1 MAERYDPSKHFEKPD
16 ILQSLHNHGLSEAE
30 THAESLLLMFAGSD
44 TVASAIR
51 ATMFALLTS
60 PCTYRRLQADIDAA
74 TLSTPVV
81 SDEEARQLSYLQAVI
96 LEGLRVH
103 PPPGGLLPKETP
115 AEGDTI
121 NGTYIPGG
129 VSIGTN
135 IWAIMRNAS
144 VFGDDVEC
152 FRPERWL
159 GIDEV
164 KYAEMYR
171 VVDLAFGSGRFK
183 CLGRAIAWM
192 ELNKVFVEV

>member
-1 MAERYDPSKHFEKPD
+1 
-16 ILQSLHNHGLSEAE
+16 
-30 THAESLLLMFAGSD
+30 MFAGSD
-44 TVASAIR
+44 TTASAIR

-60 PCTYRRLQADIDAA
+60 PSAYRSLQAEIDSA
-74 TLSTPVV
+74 TLSKPVV
-81 SDEEARQLSYLQAVI
+81 RDEEARQLPYLQAVI

-115 AEGDTI
+115 PEGDTV

-135 IWAIMRNAS
+135 IWAIMRNATI
-144 VFGDDVEC
+144 FGDDVEC

-171 VVDLAFGSGRFK
+171 IVDLAFGSGRFK
-183 CLGRAIAWM
+183 CLGRTIALI
-192 ELNKVFVEV
+192 ELNKVIVEVRTPHLQIPLY

>member
-1 MAERYDPSKHFEKPD
+1 
-16 ILQSLHNHGLSEAE
+16 
-30 THAESLLLMFAGSD
+30 MFAGSD
-44 TVASAIR
+44 TTASAIR
-51 ATMFALLTS
+51 ATMFALMTS
-60 PCTYRRLQADIDAA
+60 PSTYRRLQAEIDSA

-81 SDEEARQLSYLQAVI
+81 RDDEARQLPYLQAVI

-103 PPPGGLLPKETP
+103 PPPGGLLPKVTP

-121 NGTYIPGG
+121 NGTYIPEG

-135 IWAIMRNAS
+135 IWAIMRN
-144 VFGDDVEC
+144 VTMFGDDVEC

-159 GIDEV
+159 GIDQV

-183 CLGRAIAWM
+183 CPGRAIAWM
-192 ELNKVFVEV
+192 ELNKVLVEVRLHYLGTTLY